1 MADFDN
7 PAFDDND
14 VDDVDDTGDDN
25 VVPDNDVIWPDAAS
39 FRDSTIDAS
48 ASGTVSLHQEL
59 VQIAVDDYYRA
70 MAEQQGKTPSVG
82 RDTTKFTID
91 TGGKLRLKAYPALDL
106 TNKDSGEP
114 LKLSTIAGKRGGAS
128 IIRDELGF
136 ADWTRKKPNL
146 PAKAV
151 SALQAANN
159 ELGATASVVESV
171 ELQDLGQ
178 VAKTASDTVERMET
192 SLTEADIEAA
202 LSTMYDT
209 PLSLRELRGL
219 DKTMQTIRGELTRN
233 MAKLSELDAHIE
245 VEKQK
250 LSEAA
255 DEFSRRRVAERLR
268 NLEDER
274 ASRLEAASSTREALR
289 SQINRIRETISR
301 ILHDDTTLADR
312 VRTLFREQG
321 ITIASILTALGM
333 AISTLVLALTGGS
346 PAGPHTASTA
356 VRQRRL

>member
-1 MADFDN
+1 
-7 PAFDDND
+7 
-14 VDDVDDTGDDN
+14 
-25 VVPDNDVIWPDAAS
+25 
-39 FRDSTIDAS
+39 
-48 ASGTVSLHQEL
+48 
-59 VQIAVDDYYRA
+59 
-70 MAEQQGKTPSVG
+70 
-82 RDTTKFTID
+82 
-91 TGGKLRLKAYPALDL
+91 
-106 TNKDSGEP
+106 
-114 LKLSTIAGKRGGAS
+114 
-128 IIRDELGF
+128 
-136 ADWTRKKPNL
+136 
-146 PAKAV
+146 
-151 SALQAANN
+151 
-159 ELGATASVVESV
+159 
-171 ELQDLGQ
+171 
-178 VAKTASDTVERMET
+178 
-192 SLTEADIEAA
+192 
-202 LSTMYDT
+202 MYDT
-209 PLSLRELRGL
+209 PFSIRELRGL

-274 ASRLEAASSTREALR
+274 ASRLEAASSNREALR

-346 PAGPHTASTA
+346 PAGAPTPPPPPSDKGGLKDWVKKHLQSLGRVLAKLAGKAAAALPGIIGSIVSWLLNLLAKTAGWLAENIWAIVVAMGALLLAA
-356 VRQRRL
+356 VRGHLRTKPKQQ